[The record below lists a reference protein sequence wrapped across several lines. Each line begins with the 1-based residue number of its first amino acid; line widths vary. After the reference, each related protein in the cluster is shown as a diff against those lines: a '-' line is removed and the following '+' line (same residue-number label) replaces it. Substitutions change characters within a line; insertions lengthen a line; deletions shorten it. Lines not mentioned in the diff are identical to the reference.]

1 MHTSVFLSGL
11 AFCTYFSWR
20 LSLVAFP
27 TLIFLII
34 PGLIYGK
41 YLLYLSKRSF
51 QEYSKANS
59 IVEQALASIKTVY
72 SFTAEK
78 TIVSKYSTIL
88 DRTMEMGLKQG
99 IAKGLAIG
107 STGLSFAIWALIA
120 WYGSRLVMYKGESGG
135 RIYSSG
141 LAFVLGG
148 L

>member
-1 MHTSVFLSGL
+1 M
-11 AFCTYFSWR
+11 
-20 LSLVAFP
+20 
-27 TLIFLII
+27 
-34 PGLIYGK
+34 
-41 YLLYLSKRSF
+41 
-51 QEYSKANS
+51 
-59 IVEQALASIKTVY
+59 EQALASIKTVY

-78 TIVSKYSTIL
+78 MIVSKYSTIL
-88 DRTMEMGLKQG
+88 DRTTEMGLKQG